1 MKRRNLII
9 ILSCMLLFGLVYSAY
24 AQVYPFRWFRKPPAG
39 VQALKDGVSLYL
51 SKEIEH
57 YQLLSTFPIG
67 DNFSDAVGVQHIVD
81 QAMLDELALEIAEMQ
96 AILAALQ

>member
-9 ILSCMLLFGLVYSAY
+9 IISFVLLFGMIYSAY
-24 AQVYPFRWFRKPPAG
+24 AQGVYPFGWFRKPKDLS
-39 VQALKDGVSLYL
+39 ALKDGVSHYL
-51 SKEIEH
+51 SREIEH

-81 QAMLDELALEIAEMQ
+81 QTMLDQLAQEIAEMQ
-96 AILAALQ
+96 AILQALQ